1 MAFNPIASYTRWL
14 HTQWPA
20 GTVEHAPEA
29 QPDGS
34 TNVAGLYIVGDL
46 TGVPLLKFSADTG
59 TRAVMTIEADPGF
72 KDRDTSDESVVDV
85 AIVGGGVSGFA
96 AAKEAK
102 KRGLS
107 FVVVEAAQPFATI
120 ANFPKKKP
128 IFTYPTE
135 MVPAG
140 DLQFNE
146 KSEIKEGLLEDM
158 IEQTIDQ
165 GIDVTKAHVDRIKR
179 SGKLLEVII
188 PKGENIKAH
197 RVIVA
202 IGRSGNYRKLGVPG
216 EKLDKVYN
224 RLHDPKDFCGKN
236 IVVVGGGDSAM
247 ETANALAECGSHVTL
262 SYRKAEFNRPKPEN
276 VERLQSFA
284 DGKGEGSVKLM
295 MSSNVKEIR
304 DDDIIITD
312 KDGDEQTFENEAV
325 FALIG
330 REAPLDFFRKSG
342 VTVTGDRNF
351 KWWATIIGFVLFCT
365 WLYNW
370 KGDYHIPFG
379 LKDTFNQYLG
389 LNPSAIW
396 KPLMDAG
403 GYFSREGTLGHTLAI
418 SASGR
423 SFYYT
428 LAYATCVIIF
438 GVRRVRRRKT
448 PYIKL
453 QTTTLALV
461 QLFPLFLLPE
471 IFFPWMG
478 HNGLF
483 DSGIG
488 AWFANTFFPVVD
500 YGHGREYCQG
510 SPTHDKKA

>member
-59 TRAVMTIEADPGF
+59 TRAVMTIDADPGF

-107 FVVVEAAQPFATI
+107 YVVIEAAQPFATI

-158 IEQTIDQ
+158 IEQTVDQ
-165 GIDVTKAHVDRIKR
+165 GIEVTKAHVDRIKR

-304 DDDIIITD
+304 DDDIVITD
-312 KDGDEQTFENEAV
+312 KDGEEQTFENEAV

-351 KWWATIIGFVLFCT
+351 KWWATIIGFVLFCVV
-365 WLYNW
+365 
-370 KGDYHIPFG
+370 
-379 LKDTFNQYLG
+379 
-389 LNPSAIW
+389 A
-396 KPLMDAG
+396 
-403 GYFSREGTLGHTLAI
+403 
-418 SASGR
+418 
-423 SFYYT
+423 
-428 LAYATCVIIF
+428 
-438 GVRRVRRRKT
+438 
-448 PYIKL
+448 
-453 QTTTLALV
+453 V
-461 QLFPLFLLPE
+461 QLEGRLPHPLRPE
-471 IFFPWMG
+471 G
-478 HNGLF
+478 H
-483 DSGIG
+483 
-488 AWFANTFFPVVD
+488 V
-500 YGHGREYCQG
+500 
-510 SPTHDKKA
+510 